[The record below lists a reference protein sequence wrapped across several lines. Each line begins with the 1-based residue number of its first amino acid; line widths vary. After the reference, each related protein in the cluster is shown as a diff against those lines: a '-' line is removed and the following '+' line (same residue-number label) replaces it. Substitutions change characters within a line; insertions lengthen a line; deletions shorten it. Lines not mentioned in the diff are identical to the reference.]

1 MRKAKRFFSDEQK
14 RQAVDD
20 YVSGR
25 KRADEVAAEVDVP
38 RGVIYKW
45 RVQLENQAKG
55 DRVDELET
63 KGLPPDEA
71 RRIQRLEDEIAEYK
85 RKLAELAL
93 ENDLLK
99 KLRGLKTSRS
109 ESELN
114 GLIDILRVS
123 GRRKGPAK

>member
-1 MRKAKRFFSDEQK
+1 MRRPKRFFSDEQK

-25 KRADEVAAEVDVP
+25 KSATAVAAEYDVFP
-38 RGVIYKW
+38 GQIYKW
-45 RVQLENQAKG
+45 RVQLESQIKD
-55 DRVDELET
+55 DRIEELED
-63 KGLPPDEA
+63 KGLPPEEA
-71 RRIQRLEDEIAEYK
+71 RRIQRLEDELNEYK
-85 RKLAELAL
+85 RRLAELAL

-114 GLIDILRVS
+114 GLIDIIRQS